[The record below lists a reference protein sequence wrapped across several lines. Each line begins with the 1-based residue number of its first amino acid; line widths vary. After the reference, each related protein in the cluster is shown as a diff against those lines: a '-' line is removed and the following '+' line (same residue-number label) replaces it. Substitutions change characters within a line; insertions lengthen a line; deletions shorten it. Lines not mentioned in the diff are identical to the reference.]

1 MIDPAKKRLTRI
13 FTLVALGFSVLIVSI
28 SYFFLHYSTS
38 REINRHM
45 EEVIEKEFLDQF
57 NRSGLDPFKDMWNQ
71 YRFQILNKEGVVVV
85 STRNSLDFYPLLNR
99 GLLQKA
105 FSGKRKIEALKVM
118 DEPYLVSYFPINV
131 KYIGRAAVSL
141 TEVEKYK
148 TAFLKLILLTLP
160 GMFLISFLISRYL
173 VNHAMEQISDFFT
186 FQETFSSNVTH
197 ELRSPLAS
205 LKGNLEVTLRKDRE
219 TEEYKEILQL
229 GLKEVDRIIDL
240 LNNLNMLA
248 SSKFKPL
255 DLFTDSVDLSKVVD
269 ELLRTYTPIL
279 RAKKIKLDANKIV
292 KATCLCDEALIR
304 RTIEN
309 LIDNAVK
316 YTQEGGSMSLELGK
330 DLKNILITITNT
342 CQALDKQDLSHIF
355 EPFYR
360 GKNSRGHST
369 GGKGLGLYISRYI
382 VRSHGGDIK
391 INNTYGNIF
400 SLTISL
406 PL

>member
-1 MIDPAKKRLTRI
+1 MIDPAKRRLTRI
-13 FTLVALGFSVLIVSI
+13 FALVALAFSVLIVSI

-38 REINRHM
+38 SEINRHM

-57 NRSGLDPFKDMWNQ
+57 NHSGLDPFKDMWNV
-71 YRFQILNKEGVVVV
+71 YRFQILNKEGAVVV
-85 STRNSLDFYPLLNR
+85 STRNSMDFYPLLNR
-99 GLLQKA
+99 VLLQKA
-105 FSGKRKIEALKVM
+105 FSGKRRIEELKVGA
-118 DEPYLVSYFPINV
+118 EPYLVSYFPINA

-141 TEVEKYK
+141 TEVNKYK
-148 TAFLKLILLTLP
+148 TAFLKLIFFTLP
-160 GMFLISFLISRYL
+160 GMVLISFLLSRYL

-219 TEEYKEILQL
+219 REEYKEVLQL

-255 DLFTDSVDLSKVVD
+255 ELFTDSVDISKVID
-269 ELLRTYTPIL
+269 ELTKTYNPIL
-279 RAKKIKLDANKIV
+279 QARKIKLAVKKTG

-309 LIDNAVK
+309 LFDNAVK
-316 YTQEGGSMSLELGK
+316 YTQEGGSVSLELGK
-330 DLKNILITITNT
+330 DSKKVMITITNT
-342 CQALDKQDLSHIF
+342 CQALDRQDLSHIF

-360 GKNSRGHST
+360 GKNSRGHGA

-406 PL
+406 PV

>member
-1 MIDPAKKRLTRI
+1 
-13 FTLVALGFSVLIVSI
+13 
-28 SYFFLHYSTS
+28 
-38 REINRHM
+38 
-45 EEVIEKEFLDQF
+45 
-57 NRSGLDPFKDMWNQ
+57 
-71 YRFQILNKEGVVVV
+71 
-85 STRNSLDFYPLLNR
+85 
-99 GLLQKA
+99 
-105 FSGKRKIEALKVM
+105 
-118 DEPYLVSYFPINV
+118 
-131 KYIGRAAVSL
+131 
-141 TEVEKYK
+141 
-148 TAFLKLILLTLP
+148 
-160 GMFLISFLISRYL
+160 
-173 VNHAMEQISDFFT
+173 
-186 FQETFSSNVTH
+186 
-197 ELRSPLAS
+197 
-205 LKGNLEVTLRKDRE
+205 
-219 TEEYKEILQL
+219 
-229 GLKEVDRIIDL
+229 VDRIIDL

-279 RAKKIKLDANKIV
+279 RAKKIKLDANKIE

-369 GGKGLGLYISRYI
+369 GGKDSACTFPAISC
-382 VRSHGGDIK
+382 V
-391 INNTYGNIF
+391 
-400 SLTISL
+400 LTEAI
-406 PL
+406 